1 MIGWIILAVVVIIVI
16 AVIAMYNGL
25 VQARIKVDNA
35 WSQIDVQL
43 QRRFDLIPN
52 FVETVKGY
60 MTHESETFEK
70 IAELR
75 TAWANTDNV
84 SEKATLDNEL
94 STALKTIMAVSE
106 SYPELKANQN
116 FSELSEELRN
126 TENKISFSRQF
137 YNDTVTMY
145 NTKLEIFPSNIIA
158 GMFNFKARDLFE
170 AENEEAKM
178 LKLILENNI
187 TIDFERE
194 LGFLPYS
201 SFFKR
206 LF

>member
-1 MIGWIILAVVVIIVI
+1 MALWIILGVIVLLVIV
-16 AVIAMYNGL
+16 VIAMYNGL
-25 VQARIKVDNA
+25 VTARIKVDNA

-70 IAELR
+70 IAKLR
-75 TAWANTDNV
+75 TSWANAETV
-84 SEKATLDNEL
+84 KEKANLDGEL
-94 STALKTIMAVSE
+94 SNALKSIMAVSE

-137 YNDTVTMY
+137 YNDTATAY
-145 NTKLEIFPSNIIA
+145 NTKLQVVPTNIIA
-158 GMFNFKARDLFE
+158 GMFNFKPRDLFE
-170 AENEEAKM
+170 AESEEAK
-178 LKLILENNI
+178 KNVKV
-187 TIDFERE
+187 DF
-194 LGFLPYS
+194 G
-201 SFFKR
+201 K
-206 LF
+206 

>member
-1 MIGWIILAVVVIIVI
+1 MIGWIILAIVVILVI
-16 AVIAMYNGL
+16 AVIGMYNSL

-60 MTHESETFEK
+60 MTHEKETFEK
-70 IAELR
+70 ITSLR
-75 TAWANTDNV
+75 SSWSETQTVA
-84 SEKATLDNEL
+84 EKANLDNEL
-94 STALKTIMAVSE
+94 STALKTIMAVAE
-106 SYPELKANQN
+106 NYPDLKANQN

-145 NTKLEIFPSNIIA
+145 NTKLEVFPSNIIA
-158 GMFNFKARDLFE
+158 NIFKFKARELFTTESDE
-170 AENEEAKM
+170 ARKNVKV
-178 LKLILENNI
+178 
-187 TIDFERE
+187 
-194 LGFLPYS
+194 
-201 SFFKR
+201 SF
-206 LF
+206 

>member
-1 MIGWIILAVVVIIVI
+1 MTLWIILAIIAIIII
-16 AVIAMYNGL
+16 AILSIYNGL
-25 VQARIKVDNA
+25 VQARMKVDNA

-60 MTHESETFEK
+60 MTHEKETFEK
-70 IAELR
+70 IAALR
-75 TAWANTDNV
+75 TSWANASSV
-84 SEKATLDNEL
+84 SEKAELDGQL
-94 STALKTIMAVSE
+94 SSTLKTIMAVSE

-145 NTKLEIFPSNIIA
+145 NTKIQVFPSNIIA
-158 GMFNFKARDLFE
+158 GMFNFTARDLFKTESDE
-170 AENEEAKM
+170 ARKNVKVDFG
-178 LKLILENNI
+178 NNN
-187 TIDFERE
+187 
-194 LGFLPYS
+194 
-201 SFFKR
+201 
-206 LF
+206 